1 MLFLLSPKQLIMKK
15 IWLVF
20 ALLVCFFKTE
30 SYAGNFEKANY
41 TSDSSATK
49 TNQNRLRFALKYSSA
64 NTFYGRKDS
73 VSIPVLSPSLKF
85 TSSTNFF
92 LRTALVHTNTTEK
105 VFDELDLELGY
116 RHFFG
121 DRLDASVSYTRMF
134 FSKNVSRLNSV
145 ANNDINLYLGYDLD
159 YFYSGLS
166 FNYTSG
172 SQTIQAK
179 KTPKNPKRPAP
190 AAVITAKDYT
200 VNWMNSKDLVVYE
213 LLSTNDKLIIT
224 PEVDLIFGTQ
234 NGIQV
239 YRKKE
244 TEQTPA
250 SSFNLKAYDFSI
262 DLRYMFKNI
271 ILNITPDYTIP
282 VNVPAGDYSSP
293 YFVFYGG
300 IYYNLSF

>member
-1 MLFLLSPKQLIMKK
+1 MKK
-15 IWLVF
+15 TWLVF

-30 SYAGNFEKANY
+30 SYAGNTEKAIFN
-41 TSDSSATK
+41 SDSSATK
-49 TNQNRLRFALKYSSA
+49 TNKNRLRFALKYSSA

-92 LRTALVHTNTTEK
+92 LRTALVHTNTTSK

-159 YFYSGLS
+159 LLYSGLS

-172 SQTIQAK
+172 SQTVKTKLPPNK
-179 KTPKNPKRPAP
+179 KPPKNNNPTTTL
-190 AAVITAKDYT
+190 ITAKDYT
-200 VNWMNSKDLVVYE
+200 ITWMNSKDLFLYE
-213 LLSTNDKLIIT
+213 LLSLDDKLIIT

-244 TEQTPA
+244 TVQAPA
-250 SSFNLKAYDFSI
+250 SSFNIKAFDLSLN
-262 DLRYMFKNI
+262 LRYVFKNLT
-271 ILNITPDYTIP
+271 LNITPDYTIP
-282 VNVPAGDYSSP
+282 VNVPTGDYSSP

-300 IYYNLSF
+300 IYYNLNF